1 MTEKKKKI
9 MESNNNKIIVKL
21 KGTMEEVTIKMEEQ

>member
-1 MTEKKKKI
+1 MTDVMTKI